1 MPLSHMF
8 LSMSFGCC
16 HRSLRLGSTTLTNQR
31 SVTENSVTGIKD
43 KSLREKSNK
52 LTQIKQNVFLKDLI
66 VFDEFLSA
74 GHLNLRLGS
83 VTGNVGC

>member
-16 HRSLRLGSTTLTNQR
+16 HRSLRLR
-31 SVTENSVTGIKD
+31 SVTENSMTGIKE

-52 LTQIKQNVFLKDLI
+52 LTQIKQKDFLKDLI
-66 VFDEFLSA
+66 IFDEFHS
-74 GHLNLRLGS
+74 HNETHR
-83 VTGNVGC
+83 VRM

>member
-1 MPLSHMF
+1 MPPSHMF

-31 SVTENSVTGIKD
+31 SVTGIKD

-66 VFDEFLSA
+66 VSDEILSA
-74 GHLNLRLGS
+74 GHLNKKYTS
-83 VTGNVGC
+83 VHFDFAQ

>member
-1 MPLSHMF
+1 MPPSHMF

-16 HRSLRLGSTTLTNQR
+16 HRSLRLR
-31 SVTENSVTGIKD
+31 SVTENSKTGTKD

-52 LTQIKQNVFLKDLI
+52 PIQIKQKDFLKNLI

>member
-1 MPLSHMF
+1 MSPSHMF

-31 SVTENSVTGIKD
+31 SVTGIKD

-52 LTQIKQNVFLKDLI
+52 STQIKQKDFLKDLI
-66 VFDEFLSA
+66 IFDVFLSA
-74 GHLNLRLGS
+74 GHLNKKYIS
-83 VTGNVGC
+83 VHFDFAQ

>member
-1 MPLSHMF
+1 MPPSHMF

-31 SVTENSVTGIKD
+31 SVTGIKD

-52 LTQIKQNVFLKDLI
+52 STQIKQKDFLKDLI
-66 VFDEFLSA
+66 IFDEFHS
-74 GHLNLRLGS
+74 HNETHR
-83 VTGNVGC
+83 VRM

>member
-1 MPLSHMF
+1 MSPSHMF

-31 SVTENSVTGIKD
+31 SVTGIKD

-52 LTQIKQNVFLKDLI
+52 STQIKQKDFLKDLI
-66 VFDEFLSA
+66 IFDVFLSA
-74 GHLNLRLGS
+74 GHLNKKYIS
-83 VTGNVGC
+83 VHFGYAQ

>member
-1 MPLSHMF
+1 MPPSHMF

-16 HRSLRLGSTTLTNQR
+16 HRSLRLR
-31 SVTENSVTGIKD
+31 SVTENSMTGIKE
-43 KSLREKSNK
+43 KSLREISNK
-52 LTQIKQNVFLKDLI
+52 LTQIKQKDFLKDLI
-66 VFDEFLSA
+66 LFDVFLSA

>member
-1 MPLSHMF
+1 MPPSHMF

-16 HRSLRLGSTTLTNQR
+16 HRSLRLR
-31 SVTENSVTGIKD
+31 SVTENSMTGIKD

-52 LTQIKQNVFLKDLI
+52 SIQIKQKDFLKDLI

-74 GHLNLRLGS
+74 GHLNKKYIS
-83 VTGNVGC
+83 VHFDFAQ

>member
-1 MPLSHMF
+1 MSPSHMF

-31 SVTENSVTGIKD
+31 SVTGIKD

-52 LTQIKQNVFLKDLI
+52 STQIKQKDFLKDLI
-66 VFDEFLSA
+66 IFDEFHS
-74 GHLNLRLGS
+74 HNETHR
-83 VTGNVGC
+83 VRM